1 MNSKSLEFYLLV
13 VSIFSIAM
21 GLLESTVVIYL
32 REILYPEGFGF
43 PLSPVQPDLMLT
55 ELLREGATIIMLL
68 GIGFLAGRN
77 TSERFAWFLYSFAI
91 WDIFYY
97 GFLWLLIGWP
107 ESLMTNDVLFL
118 LPSTWIGPV
127 ITPLIV
133 SLTMIAFALLILVVN
148 RQEVD
153 IKIPGIS
160 WLLLITG
167 SVILILGFIWDY
179 SAFIM
184 ESMTIRDI
192 WTLPKEQVLKL
203 ATQYIPRKF
212 NWFLFAL
219 GESVIL
225 SGVFFYYLRC
235 RVIIRCRVRSSV

>member
-1 MNSKSLEFYLLV
+1 MNSKSLTFYLLV
-13 VSIFSIAM
+13 VSLFSIAM
-21 GLLESTVVIYL
+21 GLFESAVVIYM

-43 PLSPVQPDLMLT
+43 PLSPVQPDMMLT

-97 GFLWLLIGWP
+97 VFLWLLIGWP
-107 ESLMTNDVLFL
+107 PSLMTYDVLFL

-133 SLTMIAFALLILVVN
+133 SLTMMAFALLILVVN
-148 RQEVD
+148 RQEKD

-203 ATQYIPRKF
+203 ATRYIPRKF
-212 NWFLFAL
+212 NWFLFIL
-219 GESVIL
+219 GELVIL
-225 SGVFFYYLRC
+225 SGILVFYLRF
-235 RVIIRCRVRSSV
+235 RKWSSA

>member
-225 SGVFFYYLRC
+225 SGVIFYYLRC

>member
-1 MNSKSLEFYLLV
+1 
-13 VSIFSIAM
+13 
-21 GLLESTVVIYL
+21 
-32 REILYPEGFGF
+32 
-43 PLSPVQPDLMLT
+43 
-55 ELLREGATIIMLL
+55 
-68 GIGFLAGRN
+68 
-77 TSERFAWFLYSFAI
+77 I

-97 GFLWLLIGWP
+97 VFLWLLIGWP
-107 ESLMTNDVLFL
+107 PSLMTYDVLFL

-133 SLTMIAFALLILVVN
+133 SLTMMAYALLILVVN
-148 RQEVD
+148 RQEKD

-167 SVILILGFIWDY
+167 SVILILGFMWDY

-184 ESMTIRDI
+184 ESMTIRGI

-212 NWFLFAL
+212 NWFLFIL
-219 GESVIL
+219 GELVIL
-225 SGVFFYYLRC
+225 SGILVFYLRC
-235 RVIIRCRVRSSV
+235 QMKLSD

>member
-1 MNSKSLEFYLLV
+1 MNNRSLSFLLLV
-13 VSIFSIAM
+13 VTIFSIAM
-21 GLLESTVVIYL
+21 GLLESAVVIYM
-32 REILYPEGFGF
+32 RAILYTEGFGF

-55 ELLREGATIIMLL
+55 ELLREGATIVMLL

-77 TSERFAWFLYSFAI
+77 KSERFAWFLYSFAI

-97 GFLWLLIGWP
+97 VFLWLLIGWP
-107 ESLMTNDVLFL
+107 SSLMTYDVLFL

-127 ITPLIV
+127 ITPIII
-133 SLTMIAFALLILVVN
+133 SLTMMAFALLILVVN
-148 RQEVD
+148 RQKED

-167 SVILILGFIWDY
+167 SLILILGFIWDY

-212 NWFLFAL
+212 NWFLFIL
-219 GESVIL
+219 GELVIL
-225 SGVFFYYLRC
+225 SGILLFYLR
-235 RVIIRCRVRSSV
+235 RQMKLSD

>member
-1 MNSKSLEFYLLV
+1 MNSKSLKFYLLV

-21 GLLESTVVIYL
+21 GLLESAVVIYL

-68 GIGFLAGRN
+68 GIGLLAGRN
-77 TSERFAWFLYSFAI
+77 KVERFAWFLYSFAI

-97 GFLWLLIGWP
+97 VFLWLLIGWP
-107 ESLMTNDVLFL
+107 SSLMTYDVLFM

-127 ITPLIV
+127 ITPLII
-133 SLTMIAFALLILVVN
+133 SLTMIAFALLILVMN
-148 RQEVD
+148 RQKKEV
-153 IKIPGIS
+153 KIPGIS

-212 NWFLFAL
+212 NWFLYIL
-219 GESVIL
+219 GELIIL
-225 SGVFFYYLRC
+225 SGILVFYLRL
-235 RVIIRCRVRSSV
+235 RKRSSAW

>member
-1 MNSKSLEFYLLV
+1 MNSKSLKFYLLV

-21 GLLESTVVIYL
+21 GLLESAVVIYL

-43 PLSPVQPDLMLT
+43 PLSPIQPDLMLT

-68 GIGFLAGRN
+68 GIGLLAGRN
-77 TSERFAWFLYSFAI
+77 KVERFAWFLYSFAI

-97 GFLWLLIGWP
+97 VFLWLLIGWP
-107 ESLMTNDVLFL
+107 SSLMTYDVLFM

-127 ITPLIV
+127 ITPLII
-133 SLTMIAFALLILVVN
+133 SLTMIAFALLILVMN
-148 RQEVD
+148 RQKKEV
-153 IKIPGIS
+153 KIPGIS

-212 NWFLFAL
+212 NWFLYIL
-219 GESVIL
+219 GELIIL
-225 SGVFFYYLRC
+225 SGILVFYLRL
-235 RVIIRCRVRSSV
+235 RKRSSAW

>member
-1 MNSKSLEFYLLV
+1 MNSKSLTFYLLV
-13 VSIFSIAM
+13 VSLFSIAM
-21 GLLESTVVIYL
+21 GLLESAVVIYL

-43 PLSPVQPDLMLT
+43 PMSPVQPDMMLT
-55 ELLREGATIIMLL
+55 ELFREGATIIMLL

-97 GFLWLLIGWP
+97 VFLWLLIGWP
-107 ESLMTNDVLFL
+107 PSLMTYDVLFL

-133 SLTMIAFALLILVVN
+133 SLTMMAFALLILVVN
-148 RQEVD
+148 RQEKD

-212 NWFLFAL
+212 NWFLFIL
-219 GESVIL
+219 GELVIL
-225 SGVFFYYLRC
+225 SGILLFYLR
-235 RVIIRCRVRSSV
+235 RQMNLSD

>member
-1 MNSKSLEFYLLV
+1 MNNRSLSFLLLV
-13 VSIFSIAM
+13 VTIFSIAM
-21 GLLESTVVIYL
+21 GLLESAVVIYM
-32 REILYPEGFGF
+32 RAILYPEGFGF

-55 ELLREGATIIMLL
+55 ELLREGATIVMLL

-77 TSERFAWFLYSFAI
+77 KSERFAWFLYSFAI

-97 GFLWLLIGWP
+97 VFLWLLIGWP
-107 ESLMTNDVLFL
+107 SSLMTYDVLFL

-127 ITPLIV
+127 ITPIII
-133 SLTMIAFALLILVVN
+133 SLTMMAFALLILVVN
-148 RQEVD
+148 RQKED

-203 ATQYIPRKF
+203 AIQYIPRKF
-212 NWFLFAL
+212 NWFLYIL
-219 GESVIL
+219 GELVIL
-225 SGVFFYYLRC
+225 SGILVFYLRT
-235 RVIIRCRVRSSV
+235 RLWLSD

>member
-1 MNSKSLEFYLLV
+1 MNSKSLKFYLLV

-21 GLLESTVVIYL
+21 GLLESAVVIYL

-68 GIGFLAGRN
+68 GIGLLAGRN
-77 TSERFAWFLYSFAI
+77 KVERFAWFLYSFAI

-97 GFLWLLIGWP
+97 VFLWLLIGWP
-107 ESLMTNDVLFL
+107 SSLMTYDVLFM

-127 ITPLIV
+127 ITPLII
-133 SLTMIAFALLILVVN
+133 SLTMIAFALLILVMN
-148 RQEVD
+148 RQKKEV
-153 IKIPGIS
+153 KIPGIS

-184 ESMTIRDI
+184 ESMSIRDI
-192 WTLPKEQVLKL
+192 LTQPKEEVLKL

-212 NWFLFAL
+212 NWFLYIL
-219 GESVIL
+219 GELIIL
-225 SGVFFYYLRC
+225 SGILVFYLRL
-235 RVIIRCRVRSSV
+235 RKRSSA

>member
-1 MNSKSLEFYLLV
+1 MNSKSLKFNLLV
-13 VSIFSIAM
+13 VSLFSIAM
-21 GLLESTVVIYL
+21 GLFESAVVIYM
-32 REILYPEGFGF
+32 REILYPEGFVF

-77 TSERFAWFLYSFAI
+77 NLERFAWFLYSFAI

-97 GFLWLLIGWP
+97 VFLWLLIGWP
-107 ESLMTNDVLFL
+107 PSLMTYDILFL

-133 SLTMIAFALLILVVN
+133 SLTMIAFALLVLVMN
-148 RQEVD
+148 RQKED

-167 SVILILGFIWDY
+167 SVILIMGFIWDY

-192 WTLPKEQVLKL
+192 WTLPKEEVLKL
-203 ATQYIPRKF
+203 ATHYIPRSF
-212 NWFLFAL
+212 NWFLFIL
-219 GESVIL
+219 GELVII
-225 SGVFFYYLRC
+225 SGILVFYLRSQTY
-235 RVIIRCRVRSSV
+235 SSD

>member
-1 MNSKSLEFYLLV
+1 MNKKSLSFLLLIV
-13 VSIFSIAM
+13 TLFSIAM
-21 GLLESTVVIYL
+21 GLLESAVVIYM

-55 ELLREGATIIMLL
+55 ELLREGATLVMLL
-68 GIGFLAGRN
+68 SIGFLAGRN
-77 TSERFAWFLYSFAI
+77 ASERFAWFLYAFAV

-97 GFLWLLIGWP
+97 VFLWLLIGWP
-107 ESLMTNDVLFL
+107 ESLMTYDVLFL

-127 ITPLIV
+127 VTPLIV
-133 SLTMIAFALLILVVN
+133 SLTMIGFALLILVIN
-148 RQEVD
+148 KKD

-167 SVILILGFIWDY
+167 SVTLILGFIWDY

-192 WTLPKEQVLKL
+192 WTLPKEEVLEL
-203 ATQYIPRKF
+203 ATRYIPQKF
-212 NWFLFAL
+212 NWFLFLL
-219 GESVIL
+219 GEIEIL
-225 SGVFFYYLRC
+225 SGILVYYLRF
-235 RVIIRCRVRSSV
+235 RKRSSA

>member
-1 MNSKSLEFYLLV
+1 MNSKSLTFYLLV
-13 VSIFSIAM
+13 VSLFSIAM
-21 GLLESTVVIYL
+21 GLLESAVVIYM

-43 PLSPVQPDLMLT
+43 PMSPVQPDMMLT

-97 GFLWLLIGWP
+97 VFLWLLIGWP
-107 ESLMTNDVLFL
+107 PSLMTYDVLFL

-133 SLTMIAFALLILVVN
+133 SLTMMAFALLILVVN
-148 RQEVD
+148 RQEKD

-212 NWFLFAL
+212 NWFLFIL
-219 GESVIL
+219 GELVIL
-225 SGVFFYYLRC
+225 SGILVFYLRF
-235 RVIIRCRVRSSV
+235 RKRSSA

>member
-21 GLLESTVVIYL
+21 GLLESAVVIYL

-97 GFLWLLIGWP
+97 GFVWLLIGWP
-107 ESLMTNDVLFL
+107 SSLMTYDVLFL

-225 SGVFFYYLRC
+225 SGVIFYYLRC
-235 RVIIRCRVRSSV
+235 RAKLRCRVRSSV

>member
-1 MNSKSLEFYLLV
+1 MNSKSLKFYLLV
-13 VSIFSIAM
+13 VFIFSIAM
-21 GLLESTVVIYL
+21 GLLESAVVIYM

-43 PLSPVQPDLMLT
+43 PLNPVQPDLMLT

-97 GFLWLLIGWP
+97 VFLWLLIGWP
-107 ESLMTNDVLFL
+107 PSLMTYDVLFF
-118 LPSTWIGPV
+118 LPSTWIAPV

-133 SLTMIAFALLILVVN
+133 SLTMIAFALLILVLN
-148 RQEVD
+148 RLEED

-203 ATQYIPRKF
+203 ATRYIPRKF
-212 NWFLFAL
+212 NWFLFIL
-219 GESVIL
+219 GELMIL
-225 SGVFFYYLRC
+225 SGILVFYLRF
-235 RVIIRCRVRSSV
+235 RKRSSA

>member
-1 MNSKSLEFYLLV
+1 MNSKSLKFYLLV

-21 GLLESTVVIYL
+21 GLLESAVVIYM

-43 PLSPVQPDLMLT
+43 PLNPVQPDLMLT

-97 GFLWLLIGWP
+97 VFLWLLIGWP
-107 ESLMTNDVLFL
+107 PSLMTYDVLFF

-133 SLTMIAFALLILVVN
+133 SLTMIAFALLVLVLN
-148 RQEVD
+148 RLEED

-203 ATQYIPRKF
+203 ATRYIPRKF
-212 NWFLFAL
+212 NWFLFIL
-219 GESVIL
+219 GELMIL
-225 SGVFFYYLRC
+225 SGILVFYLRF
-235 RVIIRCRVRSSV
+235 RKRSSA

>member
-1 MNSKSLEFYLLV
+1 MNSRSLTFLLLIV
-13 VSIFSIAM
+13 TIFSIAM
-21 GLLESTVVIYL
+21 GLLEGAVVIYM

-55 ELLREGATIIMLL
+55 ELLREVATLIMLL

-77 TSERFAWFLYSFAI
+77 ASERFAWFLYAFAL

-97 GFLWLLIGWP
+97 IFLWLLTGWP
-107 ESLMTNDVLFL
+107 ESMMTYDVLFL

-127 ITPLIV
+127 ISPLIV
-133 SLTMIAFALLILVVN
+133 SLTMIAFALLILIMN
-148 RQEVD
+148 RQMED

-167 SVILILGFIWDY
+167 SVLLILGFIWDY
-179 SAFIM
+179 SGFIM
-184 ESMTIRDI
+184 ESMSIKDI
-192 WTLPKEQVLKL
+192 WTLPKEEVLKL

-212 NWFLFAL
+212 NWFLFVL
-219 GESVIL
+219 GEMVIL
-225 SGVFFYYLRC
+225 SGIAVFYLLAPKPSTARG
-235 RVIIRCRVRSSV
+235 

>member
-1 MNSKSLEFYLLV
+1 MNSKSLTFYLLV
-13 VSIFSIAM
+13 VSLFSIAM
-21 GLLESTVVIYL
+21 GLLESAVVIYM

-43 PLSPVQPDLMLT
+43 PMSPVQPDMMLT

-77 TSERFAWFLYSFAI
+77 TSERLAWFLYSFAI

-97 GFLWLLIGWP
+97 VFLWLLIGWP
-107 ESLMTNDVLFL
+107 PSLMTYDVLFL

-133 SLTMIAFALLILVVN
+133 SLTMMAFALLILVVN
-148 RQEVD
+148 RQEKD

-212 NWFLFAL
+212 NWFLFIL
-219 GESVIL
+219 GELVIL
-225 SGVFFYYLRC
+225 SGILVFYLRF
-235 RVIIRCRVRSSV
+235 RKRSSA

>member
-1 MNSKSLEFYLLV
+1 MNSKSLTFYLLV
-13 VSIFSIAM
+13 VSLFSIAM
-21 GLLESTVVIYL
+21 GLLESAVVIYM

-43 PLSPVQPDLMLT
+43 PMSPVQPDMMLT

-97 GFLWLLIGWP
+97 VFLWLLIGWP
-107 ESLMTNDVLFL
+107 PSLMTYDVLFL

-133 SLTMIAFALLILVVN
+133 SLTMMAYALLILVVN
-148 RQEVD
+148 RQEKD

-212 NWFLFAL
+212 NWFLFIL
-219 GESVIL
+219 GELVIL
-225 SGVFFYYLRC
+225 SGILLFYLR
-235 RVIIRCRVRSSV
+235 RQMKLSD

>member
-1 MNSKSLEFYLLV
+1 
-13 VSIFSIAM
+13 M
-21 GLLESTVVIYL
+21 GLLESAVVIYM

-43 PLSPVQPDLMLT
+43 PMSPVQPDMMLT

-77 TSERFAWFLYSFAI
+77 TSERLAWFLYSFAI

-97 GFLWLLIGWP
+97 VFLWLLIGWP
-107 ESLMTNDVLFL
+107 PSMMTYDVLFL
-118 LPSTWIGPV
+118 LPSTWIAPV

-133 SLTMIAFALLILVVN
+133 SLTMMAFALLILVVN
-148 RQEVD
+148 RQEKD

-212 NWFLFAL
+212 NWFLFIL
-219 GESVIL
+219 GELVIL
-225 SGVFFYYLRC
+225 SGILLFYLR
-235 RVIIRCRVRSSV
+235 RQMKISD

>member
-1 MNSKSLEFYLLV
+1 MNSKSLKFYLLV

-21 GLLESTVVIYL
+21 GLLESAVVIYL

-77 TSERFAWFLYSFAI
+77 KPERFAWFLYSFAI

-97 GFLWLLIGWP
+97 VFLWLLIGWP
-107 ESLMTNDVLFL
+107 SSLMTYDVLFM

-127 ITPLIV
+127 ITPLII
-133 SLTMIAFALLILVVN
+133 SLTMIAFALLILVMN
-148 RQEVD
+148 RQKKEV
-153 IKIPGIS
+153 KIPGIS

-212 NWFLFAL
+212 NWFLYIL
-219 GESVIL
+219 GELIIL
-225 SGVFFYYLRC
+225 SGILVFYLRL
-235 RVIIRCRVRSSV
+235 RKRSSA

>member
-1 MNSKSLEFYLLV
+1 MNSKSLTFYLLV
-13 VSIFSIAM
+13 VSLFSIAM
-21 GLLESTVVIYL
+21 GLLESAVVIYM

-43 PLSPVQPDLMLT
+43 PMNRIQPDMMLT

-97 GFLWLLIGWP
+97 VFLWLLIGWP
-107 ESLMTNDVLFL
+107 PSLMTYDVLFL

-133 SLTMIAFALLILVVN
+133 SLTMMAYALLILVVN
-148 RQEVD
+148 RQEKD

-203 ATQYIPRKF
+203 ATLYIPRKF
-212 NWFLFAL
+212 NWFLFIL
-219 GESVIL
+219 GELVIL
-225 SGVFFYYLRC
+225 SGILVFYLRFHK
-235 RVIIRCRVRSSV
+235 RPSA

>member
-1 MNSKSLEFYLLV
+1 MNSKSLTFYLLV
-13 VSIFSIAM
+13 VSLFSIAM
-21 GLLESTVVIYL
+21 GLLESAVVIYM

-43 PLSPVQPDLMLT
+43 PMSPVQPDMMLT

-97 GFLWLLIGWP
+97 VFLWLLIGWP
-107 ESLMTNDVLFL
+107 PSLMTHDVLFL

-133 SLTMIAFALLILVVN
+133 SLTMMAFALLILVVN
-148 RQEVD
+148 RQEKD

-212 NWFLFAL
+212 NWFLFIL
-219 GESVIL
+219 GELVIL
-225 SGVFFYYLRC
+225 SGILLFYLR
-235 RVIIRCRVRSSV
+235 RQMKLSD

>member
-1 MNSKSLEFYLLV
+1 MNSKSLTFYLLV
-13 VSIFSIAM
+13 VSLFSIAM
-21 GLLESTVVIYL
+21 GLLESAVVIYM

-43 PLSPVQPDLMLT
+43 PMSPVQPDMMLT
-55 ELLREGATIIMLL
+55 ELSREGATIIMLL

-97 GFLWLLIGWP
+97 IFLWLLIGWP
-107 ESLMTNDVLFL
+107 PSLMTYDVLFL

-133 SLTMIAFALLILVVN
+133 SLTMMAFALLILFVN
-148 RQEVD
+148 RQEKD

-192 WTLPKEQVLKL
+192 CTLPKEQVLKL
-203 ATQYIPRKF
+203 ATLYIPRKF
-212 NWFLFAL
+212 NWFLFIL
-219 GESVIL
+219 GELVIL
-225 SGVFFYYLRC
+225 SGILVFYLRF
-235 RVIIRCRVRSSV
+235 RKWSSA

>member
-1 MNSKSLEFYLLV
+1 MNCKSLKFYLLV

-21 GLLESTVVIYL
+21 GLLESAVVIYM

-43 PLSPVQPDLMLT
+43 PLSPVQADLMLT

-77 TSERFAWFLYSFAI
+77 NAERFAWFLYSFAI

-97 GFLWLLIGWP
+97 VFLWLLTGWP
-107 ESLMTNDVLFL
+107 PSLMTYDVLFL

-133 SLTMIAFALLILVVN
+133 SLTMMAFALLILFVN
-148 RQEVD
+148 RLEKD

-212 NWFLFAL
+212 NWFLFIL
-219 GESVIL
+219 GELVIL
-225 SGVFFYYLRC
+225 SGILFFYLRC
-235 RVIIRCRVRSSV
+235 RMKLSD